1 MSAEC
6 GINED
11 TINLYYIAMSIPTKE
26 LKFIHITKTAGSS
39 IETVGLEKNKRWGIN
54 HSEYGF
60 WHALFPNKPT
70 TLKEKYDWFM
80 VVRNPYKRILSEY
93 HFLSTV
99 FEQKHN
105 KEEFNSFVTKWINN
119 ASNDKES
126 HPMYGRKGGD
136 HFTEQYKYLDPNI
149 NIHILKF
156 ENIEDE
162 FNELMNKYSYN
173 IILNKKVQVS
183 KKIFGIKD
191 FSKETL
197 ELIQRVYKKDFEL
210 FGYSVNIED
219 NVETVKIEPK
229 QKMLVLQ
236 ELKSQNKEKPKVHVV
251 PEPSIVKL
259 VSDNSIKNKIKYI
272 PVTRIG
278 NKYIN
283 DIATKLGLKWGE
295 NHGEYGWKFEM
306 FTNKNKILKE
316 KYSWFLVVRDP
327 YTRILS
333 EYDFLLKSIYI
344 NKKHTLDEFNSIISK
359 WIQNIEQGLEN
370 NPKFGKKIGD
380 HFTEQ
385 YKYYDPEVKTHIIRY
400 ENIQDEMRLLLKEY
414 NIEYNT
420 PIINVENFTF
430 TIDDISTDN
439 IKLINRVYNKDFD
452 LFNYFMRDVENIVE
466 KQLKFIHITRTG
478 GTSIEQC
485 GLDSNKFWG
494 RYDISY
500 GNFDEPFTLKHNTLK
515 QNYSWFTVVRNPY
528 TRIISEYNYLKIILR
543 IKNSDNITTFNSSIE
558 KWLNIIKNSGKVH
571 GWHLIPQYMYIDSK
585 YDIKILKFENLREDF
600 NQLMESKKY
609 DIKLNRVANISN
621 KNYSVKDLSQAN
633 IDLIKQVYKKDFE
646 QFEYSIDYNI

>member
-1 MSAEC
+1 MSA
-6 GINED
+6 
-11 TINLYYIAMSIPTKE
+11 PTKE

-39 IETVGLEKNKRWGIN
+39 IETVGLEKNKRWGIH

-60 WHALFPNKPT
+60 WHALFPNKSKA
-70 TLKEKYDWFM
+70 LKEKYDWFM

-93 HFLSTV
+93 HFLAGV
-99 FEQKHN
+99 FQHKHT
-105 KEEFNSFVTKWINN
+105 KEEFNAFVTKWIKN

-136 HFTEQYKYLDPNI
+136 HFTEQYKYLDPNV

-156 ENIEDE
+156 ENIEEE
-162 FNELMNKYSYN
+162 FNKLMKDYSYD

-183 KKIFGIKD
+183 KAIFSIKD
-191 FSKETL
+191 FSKETI
-197 ELIQRVYKKDFEL
+197 ELIKEVYKKDFEL
-210 FGYSVNIED
+210 FGYSQDIE
-219 NVETVKIEPK
+219 NNTSTMHVIPIHELHVKQILNPQTIPVQPIGK
-229 QKMLVLQ
+229 
-236 ELKSQNKEKPKVHVV
+236 H
-251 PEPSIVKL
+251 KL
-259 VSDNSIKNKIKYI
+259 KYI
-272 PVTRIG
+272 PITRVG

-283 DIATKLGLKWGE
+283 AIANKVGLKWGE
-295 NHGEYGWKFEM
+295 THAEYGWKFEA
-306 FTNKNKILKE
+306 FINKSKNFKD
-316 KYSWFLVVRDP
+316 KYSWFMVVRNP

-344 NKKHTLDEFNSIISK
+344 NKKHTVQEFNSIIGK
-359 WIQNIEQGLEN
+359 WIQNVEQGIEN

-385 YKYYDPEVKTHIIRY
+385 YKYYDPDVKIHIIKY

-414 NIEYNT
+414 DIEYATLNS
-420 PIINVENFTF
+420 NVENFTF
-430 TIDDISTDN
+430 SLDDISEDN
-439 IKLINRVYNKDFD
+439 IKLINRVYNKDFE
-452 LFNYFMRDVENIVE
+452 LFNYFMREVDTVTE

-485 GLDSNKFWG
+485 GLESNRFWG

-500 GNFDEPFTLKHNTLK
+500 GSFDEPFTQKYNALK
-515 QNYSWFTVVRNPY
+515 QNYTWFTVVRNPY

-543 IKNSDNITTFNSSIE
+543 IKNPDNINTFNSCIE

-571 GWHLIPQYMYIDSK
+571 GWHLTPQYMYIDPK
-585 YDIKILKFENLREDF
+585 YDIKILKFEKLTENF
-600 NQLMESKKY
+600 NQLMESNKY
-609 DIKLNRVANISN
+609 NLKLNKVTNISN
-621 KNYSVKDLSQAN
+621 KQQTIKNLSQAN

-646 QFEYSIDYNI
+646 QFDYSVDYNI